1 MKNRSIFVV
10 RINLSKYGVF
20 TTTQTE
26 TKKRGRHTG
35 ASPAVRSIHCIEL
48 VRSDRP
54 SLFNFKSIFMRTKN
68 DESAIER
75 LTTLLL
81 HYRKQ
86 FEVEKN
92 IKNNLYYFI
101 LNQGLFSE
109 LRKFE
114 GATDMRSPDGH
125 QNAVAA
131 LTNQFI
137 NQQKA

>member
-1 MKNRSIFVV
+1 MV
-10 RINLSKYGVF
+10 RINLNKYGVF
-20 TTTQTE
+20 TTKQAE

-54 SLFNFKSIFMRTKN
+54 SLFNFKPIFMRTKN

-75 LTTLLL
+75 LKTQLVYYK
-81 HYRKQ
+81 HN

-92 IKNNLYYFI
+92 IKNNLYFFI
-101 LNQGLFSE
+101 LDQGLFNE

-114 GATDMRSPDGH
+114 GATNMRSPDGH
-125 QNAVAA
+125 SRAVNA
-131 LTNQFI
+131 LTNHFI
-137 NQQKA
+137 NNTQKT